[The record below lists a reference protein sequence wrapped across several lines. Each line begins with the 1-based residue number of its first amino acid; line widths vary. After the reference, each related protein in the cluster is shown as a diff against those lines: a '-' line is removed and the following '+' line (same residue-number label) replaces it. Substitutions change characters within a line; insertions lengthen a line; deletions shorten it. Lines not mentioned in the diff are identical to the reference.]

1 MCIRDS
7 FTTAPDGI
15 PGNDDTGTMSAWAVF
30 SMMGFYP
37 DCPGEPY
44 YTLTSPV
51 FDRVTVTLDRKYY
64 PAGELVIET
73 ERSGAGDVY
82 IGSMTLGGRPLKK
95 YRISHGELVG
105 SGMKPLTKEE
115 IEALRDSVLP
125 DIPSTQIRGQ

>member
-1 MCIRDS
+1 LLDRY

-51 FDRVTVTLDRKYY
+51 FDKVTVALDPKYY

-73 ERSGAGDVY
+73 KRSGVGDTY

-95 YRISHGELVG
+95 YRISHDELVG
-105 SGMKPLTKEE
+105 GGRLVFGLQPERK
-115 IEALRDSVLP
+115 
-125 DIPSTQIRGQ
+125 